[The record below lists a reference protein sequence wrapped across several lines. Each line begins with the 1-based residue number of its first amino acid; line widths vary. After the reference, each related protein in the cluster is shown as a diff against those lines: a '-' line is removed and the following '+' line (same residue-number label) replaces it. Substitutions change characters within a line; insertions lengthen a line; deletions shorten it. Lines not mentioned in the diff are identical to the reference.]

1 MKNYEE
7 FDTLDRYII
16 PVDPEFIGTILGAE
30 AVAARIEQ
38 TKSVQLLGLGDSWSI
53 FMITGI
59 IVARG
64 AKEKPEKSGISE
76 AMSSTAR

>member
-16 PVDPEFIGTILGAE
+16 QVDPEFIGTILGAE
-30 AVAARIEQ
+30 AVATRIEQ
-38 TKSVQLLGLGDSWSI
+38 TKSVQLLGLSDSWSV

-59 IVARG
+59 IARG
-64 AKEKPEKSGISE
+64 AKGKPEESGISE